1 MTVGW
6 GIISTGRH
14 AQAKIAP
21 AIRTAPHATLVAV
34 CSSSRQRAEA
44 FAEHHGAL
52 AAYDAVEDLLGDSRL
67 EAVCIASPN
76 ALHAPQTLLA
86 ARAGKHVLTE
96 KPMATTLDDAMAMV
110 RTCREYGVKLGVGFH
125 LRHHPA
131 HIEARR
137 LLTQGLIGQV
147 ALAQGQWGFGVRG
160 QIMPPPRPELQQ
172 WWEEP
177 EMIGGASTMMGTGVH
192 VVDLLRFLLG
202 QEVRQVVAVADGQ
215 TTRQPLEQLL
225 VLSLRFEAGA
235 IATVTCSRRLP
246 DSRNDFNLYGSH
258 GRISGLA
265 TLGEGRQGQ
274 LEVVSETE
282 NHTEAYDT
290 DPLANYVDE
299 IVDFQQAVVTDREP
313 AATGLDGLRV
323 VQVTLAMITSARQ
336 GRAVNVEPATV

>member
-1 MTVGW
+1 MACGW

-21 AIRTAPHATLVAV
+21 AIHAAAGATLVAV
-34 CSSSRQRAEA
+34 CSSNRQRAEA
-44 FAEHHGAL
+44 FAEQHGAL
-52 AAYDAVEDLLGDSRL
+52 AAYSAVEDLVGDSRV

-76 ALHAPQTLLA
+76 ALHASQTLIA

-96 KPMATTLDDAMAMV
+96 KPMATTLDDAMAMM
-110 RTCREYGVKLGVGFH
+110 RACREHGVKLGVGFH
-125 LRHHPA
+125 LRQHPG

-137 LLTQGLIGQV
+137 LLNRGLIGRV

-160 QIMPPPRPELQQ
+160 QTMPPPRPELQK
-172 WWEEP
+172 WWDEP

-215 TTRQPLEQLL
+215 TARQPLEQLL
-225 VLSLRFEAGA
+225 VLSLRFEEGV
-235 IATVTCSRRLP
+235 IATVTCGRRLP
-246 DSRNDFNLYGSH
+246 DSRNDFSLYGSH

-265 TLGEGRQGQ
+265 TLAEGRQGQ

-282 NHTEAYDT
+282 NRTEAYAT

-299 IVDFQQAVVTDREP
+299 IVDFQQALAVDREP

-323 VQVTLAMITSARQ
+323 VQVTLAMITSARE
-336 GRAVNVEPATV
+336 GRAVNVEPVTV